1 MSLGINIEL
10 QRMLT
15 EVFIGR
21 YIQRERLDSRPT
33 PAVLGAAVSEP

>member
-21 YIQRERLDSRPT
+21 YIQRERLDS